1 MRLLVFGSF
10 VELILKELPD
20 SLLEN
25 FSVPEANKNGTTRRK
40 CEKKKGTA
48 AQQKNDNFLFF
59 SRKELKR
66 ESERR
71 ERITEGMG
79 GEGREGGGN

>member
-1 MRLLVFGSF
+1 MVGQA
-10 VELILKELPD
+10 
-20 SLLEN
+20 EN
-25 FSVPEANKNGTTRRK
+25 A
-40 CEKKKGTA
+40 KKKVTA